1 LMLSTDET
9 LHIKSKEDPGAKLRD
24 KKAKKMSS
32 STWTTAAQG
41 KNCVPTFSARNL
53 FCLVTI
59 LMLAFGTASAQT
71 LVNPNTTTI
80 QYLGVP
86 NPQNNTAAAVTAPLG
101 GIILKGTAISPATG
115 QPIRHLWVDDATSGI
130 CRIDPDL
137 DSPGPY
143 AMNLNTCPF
152 KINGASI
159 TGGPLS
165 FDPTPH
171 FPDPANPTVAT
182 NYLYF
187 ADEQRASEGIM
198 RIGYL
203 ASGDSGQGFLNFASL
218 FVMGGS
224 TTGARFGGGTTGCA
238 LPGNPG
244 TPHST
249 VLDPLGNLWV
259 GFKKSGTVLR
269 FTQPGTA
276 SETGFGTC
284 EQFIVPVATIDK
296 KSDGLAFIGHDL
308 WGADGTSPFFIKN
321 ADTTCMV
328 PPHGICLVPA
338 DIINVLGAAPVGAAA
353 VALMSDQYYPAINGN
368 NVYIA
373 LQEAPAVPPAPPN
386 PPDNVAWLG
395 NASAADA
402 TMANTTLD
410 VTFMGTFSPLAGSNP
425 PPTILSGVAVD
436 QTDPANIVAFSSDD
450 FSGGGVLAKGMWFQS
465 CQGNPPAL
473 QPGPGFTP
481 LNCPTPI
488 ATAAPGAPLNVAG
501 VASNNA
507 VRVSWSPAQ
516 SNQPVNSYTVFTSTA
531 GPAVAPVSVVPI
543 AGSLFPP
550 TSVLISGLVNGTSY
564 TFTVTAT
571 NASGTSPVSAP
582 SAPVIPPGISVPA
595 APTGAT
601 AIPGDTQ
608 ASVSFTVSP
617 PPQGAP
623 VTSYVVTSAPGGI
636 VVSIPPPASGNI
648 GTALVGGLTNGVS
661 YTFTVQAVDIAGASA
676 PSAPSN
682 AVVPSA
688 AHVPVLQVAISGP
701 SSVST
706 TPTQVSYTITVTN
719 PITATSNFPANV
731 SVTHTL
737 SPIRATI
744 AAGGASRNGATGVVT
759 ITTTTSHGLNIGQSI
774 TIAGVADASFN
785 GTFTIQDVPNA
796 TTLTYAQAGAA
807 ATSGSGTVTGLPL
820 SNIVVAQT
828 SQGTCTSGGAGVI
841 SVSCSQGVLNAG
853 ASSSMTVIVQV
864 QNQAILNTVV
874 ASGTD
879 AAGTL
884 LANATASQSTTVPLP
899 AVSSV
904 STAVSV
910 AGNAQNPSPN
920 VGQAGN
926 ITWTISNTT
935 TTPAPNVVFT
945 IFTPNGLTINAP
957 NPPSVTV
964 NNGGAGSCSAG
975 TAATVNG
982 VSGTLFTCTTP
993 TLGGTTKNGAKP
1005 PQTMIITQNVTPAA
1019 GTSKA
1024 VFKVIGTV
1032 SFGPGGTDTL
1042 PNSVTLTISVR

>member
-1 LMLSTDET
+1 
-9 LHIKSKEDPGAKLRD
+9 
-24 KKAKKMSS
+24 MSS
-32 STWTTAAQG
+32 STRTTAAQG
-41 KNCVPTFSARNL
+41 KNCVQTLSARNL

-59 LMLAFGTASAQT
+59 LMFAIVAASAQT
-71 LVNPNTTTI
+71 IVTPPTTTI

-86 NPQNNTAAAVTAPLG
+86 NPQNNTAASVTAPLG
-101 GIILKGTAISPATG
+101 GIILKGTALSPATG
-115 QPIRHLWVDDATSGI
+115 QPVRHLWVDDATSGI
-130 CRIDPDL
+130 CRVDPDL

-143 AMNLNTCPF
+143 AINLQTCPF

-159 TGGPLS
+159 TGGPMS
-165 FDPTPH
+165 FDPTPR
-171 FPDPANPTVAT
+171 FLDPANPTIAT

-187 ADEQRASEGIM
+187 ADEQRASQGIM

-203 ASGDSGQGFLNFASL
+203 ATGDSGQGFLNFASVFIL
-218 FVMGGS
+218 GGN

-244 TPHST
+244 LPHAT

-259 GFKKSGTVLR
+259 GFKKSGVIFR
-269 FTQPGTA
+269 FNQPGDA

-284 EQFIVPVATIDK
+284 DQFITSVATVDK
-296 KSDGLAFIGHDL
+296 ISNGLGFIGHDL
-308 WGADGTSPFFIKN
+308 WGSDGTSPFFIKN

-328 PPHGICLVPA
+328 PPHGMCTVASGDVINTLVA
-338 DIINVLGAAPVGAAA
+338 AVGAAPTAA
-353 VALMSDQYYPAINGN
+353 MTDQYYPATNGN
-368 NVYIA
+368 NVYFS
-373 LQEAPAVPPAPPN
+373 LSPAGGPFN
-386 PPDNVAWLG
+386 TAWLG
-395 NASAADA
+395 NASAATA
-402 TMANTTLD
+402 ASMAATTLD
-410 VTFMGTFSPLAGSNP
+410 TTFYGTFNPAAGPSPAIAN
-425 PPTILSGVAVD
+425 INGVAVD
-436 QTDPANIVAFSSDD
+436 PSDPANIVLYSADD
-450 FSGGGVLAKGMWFQS
+450 YSGAGTLANGMWFQT
-465 CQGNPPAL
+465 CQGL
-473 QPGPGFTP
+473 PGPAP
-481 LNCPTPI
+481 APAPAPYVLNCPTPI
-488 ATAAPGAPLNVAG
+488 ATAAPGAPLNVFG

-507 VRVSWSPAQ
+507 VTVNWSPAQ
-516 SNQPVNSYTVFTSTA
+516 SNQPVNSYTVFTTTA
-531 GPAVAPVSVVPI
+531 GPAVAPVTVVPA

-571 NASGTSPVSAP
+571 NASGTSLASAP
-582 SAPVIPPGISVPA
+582 SAPVTPPGIALPA
-595 APTGAT
+595 PPTGVS

-623 VTSYVVTSAPGGI
+623 ITSYLVTSSPGGV
-636 VVSIPPPASGNI
+636 VVSIPPPATGNI

-661 YTFTVQAVDIAGASA
+661 YTFTVQAINLAGPSG

-688 AHVPVLQVAISGP
+688 AHVPVLQIAVSGP

-706 TPTQVSYTITVTN
+706 TPSQATYTITVTN

-744 AAGGASRNGATGVVT
+744 PVGGASRNVATGIVT
-759 ITTTTSHGLNIGQSI
+759 ITTNSPHGLNIGQSI
-774 TIAGVADASFN
+774 TIDGMTDISFN

-820 SNIVVAQT
+820 SNILAAQT

-853 ASSSMTVIVQV
+853 SSTTMTVTVQV

-879 AAGTL
+879 QAGTL
-884 LANATASQSTTVPLP
+884 LANATASQQTTVPLP
-899 AVSSV
+899 AVSTI

-910 AGNAQNPSPN
+910 AGNAQAPNPN

-935 TTPAPNVVFT
+935 FTPAPNVVFT
-945 IFTPNGLTINAP
+945 IFIPNGLTINAP

-964 NNGGAGSCSAG
+964 NNGGTAVCGAG
-975 TAATVNG
+975 TAATVNS
-982 VSGTLFTCTTP
+982 VAGTQFVCSVTATAANP
-993 TLGGTTKNGAKP
+993 NAALGGSTKGGAKP

-1019 GTSKA
+1019 GTSKS
-1024 VFKVIGTV
+1024 VFNVIGTV
-1032 SFGPGGTDTL
+1032 TFGPGGTDTL
-1042 PNSVTLTISVR
+1042 PNSKTVVITVR

>member
-1 LMLSTDET
+1 
-9 LHIKSKEDPGAKLRD
+9 
-24 KKAKKMSS
+24 MSS
-32 STWTTAAQG
+32 STRTTAAQG
-41 KNCVPTFSARNL
+41 KNCVQTLSARNL

-59 LMLAFGTASAQT
+59 LMLAIVTANAQT
-71 LVNPNTTTI
+71 LVTPPSTTI

-101 GIILKGTAISPATG
+101 GIILKGTAINPATG
-115 QPIRHLWVDDATSGI
+115 APFRHLWVDDATSGI

-143 AMNLNTCPF
+143 AINLQTCPF
-152 KINGASI
+152 KVNGASI
-159 TGGPLS
+159 TGGPMS
-165 FDPTPH
+165 FDPTPR
-171 FPDPANPTVAT
+171 FLDPANPTVAT

-187 ADEQRASEGIM
+187 ADEQRASEGIIRM
-198 RIGYL
+198 GYL
-203 ASGDSGQGFLNFASL
+203 ASGDSGHGFLNFASV

-269 FTQPGTA
+269 FNQPGTA

-284 EQFIVPVATIDK
+284 DQFIVPVATIDT
-296 KSDGLAFIGHDL
+296 KSDGFAFIGHDL

-328 PPHGICLVPA
+328 PPHGICTAPTDVV
-338 DIINVLGAAPVGAAA
+338 NVLGAAPVGAAA

-402 TMANTTLD
+402 AMTNTTLD
-410 VTFMGTFSPLAGSNP
+410 VTFMGTFDPIAGSNP
-425 PPTILSGVAVD
+425 PPTILSGIAVD

-450 FSGGGVLAKGMWFQS
+450 FTGGGVLAKGMWFQS
-465 CQGNPPAL
+465 CQGTAPAL
-473 QPGPGFTP
+473 PPGPGFTP

-488 ATAAPGAPLNVAG
+488 ATAAPGAPLNVFG

-507 VRVSWSPAQ
+507 VTVNWSPAQ
-516 SNQPVNSYTVFTSTA
+516 SNQPVTSYTVNTITA
-531 GPAVAPVSVVPI
+531 GPAVAPVSVVPL
-543 AGSLFPP
+543 AGSNFPP

-571 NASGTSPVSAP
+571 NASGTSPASAP
-582 SAPVIPPGISVPA
+582 SAPVIPPGIAIPA

-601 AIPGDTQ
+601 AIAGDTQ

-623 VTSYVVTSAPGGI
+623 ITSYVVTSNPGGV

-661 YTFTVQAVDIAGASA
+661 YTFTVQAVNLAGASA

-688 AHVPVLQVAISGP
+688 AHVPVLNLTINGP
-701 SSVST
+701 SSVSSVPSQAT
-706 TPTQVSYTITVTN
+706 YTITVSN

-744 AAGGASRNGATGVVT
+744 VAGGASRNVSTGIVT
-759 ITTTTSHGLNIGQSI
+759 ITTSSPHGLNIGQSI

-785 GTFTIQDVPNA
+785 GTFTIADVPTA

-820 SNIVVAQT
+820 SNILVAQT
-828 SQGTCTSGGAGVI
+828 SQGTCTAGGSGVI
-841 SVSCSQGVLNAG
+841 SVSCNQGVLNAG
-853 ASSSMTVIVQV
+853 ASTTMTVTVQV

-884 LANATASQSTTVPLP
+884 LTNATTSQQTTVPLP
-899 AVSSV
+899 VVSTI

-910 AGNAQNPSPN
+910 AGNAQAPNPN

-935 TTPAPNVVFT
+935 FTPAPNVVFT

-964 NNGGAGSCSAG
+964 NNGGTAVCGAG
-975 TAATVNG
+975 TAATVNS
-982 VSGTLFTCTTP
+982 VSGTQFVCSVTATLANP
-993 TLGGTTKNGAKP
+993 NAALGGSTKGGAKP

-1024 VFKVIGTV
+1024 VFNVIGTV
-1032 SFGPGGTDTL
+1032 TFGPGGTDTL
-1042 PNSVTLTISVR
+1042 PNSKTVVITVR

>member
-1 LMLSTDET
+1 
-9 LHIKSKEDPGAKLRD
+9 
-24 KKAKKMSS
+24 
-32 STWTTAAQG
+32 
-41 KNCVPTFSARNL
+41 
-53 FCLVTI
+53 
-59 LMLAFGTASAQT
+59 MLAIVTANAQT
-71 LVNPNTTTI
+71 PVTPPSTTI

-101 GIILKGTAISPATG
+101 GIILKGTAINPATG
-115 QPIRHLWVDDATSGI
+115 VPFRHLWVDDATSGI

-143 AMNLNTCPF
+143 AINLQTCPF
-152 KINGASI
+152 KVNGASI
-159 TGGPLS
+159 TGGPMS

-171 FPDPANPTVAT
+171 FLDPANPTVAT

-187 ADEQRASEGIM
+187 ADEQRASEGII

-203 ASGDSGQGFLNFASL
+203 PSGDGGHGFLNFASV
-218 FVMGGS
+218 FIMGGS

-284 EQFIVPVATIDK
+284 DQFIVPVATIDK

-328 PPHGICLVPA
+328 PPHGICTAPTDV
-338 DIINVLGAAPVGAAA
+338 INVLGAAPVGAAA
-353 VALMSDQYYPAINGN
+353 VAVMSDQYYPATNGN

-410 VTFMGTFSPLAGSNP
+410 VTFMGTFDPISGSNP

-450 FSGGGVLAKGMWFQS
+450 YSGGGVLAKGMWFQS
-465 CQGNPPAL
+465 CQGTAPAL
-473 QPGPGFTP
+473 PPGPGFTP

-488 ATAAPGAPLNVAG
+488 ATAAPGAPVNVVG
-501 VASNNA
+501 LASNNA
-507 VRVSWSPAQ
+507 VTVSWSPAQ
-516 SNQPVNSYTVFTSTA
+516 SNQPVTSYTVNTFVGGVLVSSTPVTPVA
-531 GPAVAPVSVVPI
+531 GA
-543 AGSLFPP
+543 SLFPP
-550 TSVLISGLVNGTSY
+550 TSIFIGGLTNGTTY
-564 TFTVTAT
+564 TFTVSAT
-571 NASGTSPVSAP
+571 NASGTSPDSAP
-582 SAPVIPPGISVPA
+582 SAPVTPPGIAVPQ
-595 APTGAT
+595 APTNAT

-623 VTSYVVTSAPGGI
+623 VTSYLVTSNPGGI

-661 YTFTVQAVDIAGASA
+661 YTFTVQAIDTAGPST

-688 AHVPVLQVAISGP
+688 AHVPVITASISGP
-701 SSVST
+701 TSVST
-706 TPTQVSYTITVTN
+706 TPTQVTYTITVRN
-719 PITATSNFPANV
+719 PINATQAFPANV
-731 SVTHTL
+731 NVTHTL
-737 SPIRATI
+737 TQQANSI

-759 ITTTTSHGLNIGQSI
+759 ITTSSPHPLSIGQTI
-774 TIAGVADASFN
+774 TVAGVADASFN
-785 GTFTIQDVPNA
+785 GTFTISDVPSA
-796 TTLTYAQAGAA
+796 TTLTYAQAGVT
-807 ATSGSGTVTGLPL
+807 ATSGSGTVLGLPL
-820 SNIVVAQT
+820 ANIVVAQT

-841 SVSCSQGVLNAG
+841 TVTCNQGVLAAG
-853 ASSSMTVIVQV
+853 ASSTVTVIVQI
-864 QNQAILNTVV
+864 QSQAVLNSVV

-879 AAGTL
+879 AAGTTIPN
-884 LANATASQSTTVPLP
+884 ANASITTTVPLP
-899 AVSSV
+899 QVSNV
-904 STAVSV
+904 TTAVSV
-910 AGNAQNPSPN
+910 AGNAQVPNPN

-926 ITWTISNTT
+926 IIWTISNTT

-964 NNGGAGSCSAG
+964 NNGGAGSCGAG
-975 TAATVNG
+975 TATTVNG
-982 VSGTLFTCTTP
+982 VSGTQFVCTTP
-993 TLGGTTKNGAKP
+993 TLGGSTKNGAKP

-1032 SFGPGGTDTL
+1032 TFGPGGTDTL
-1042 PNSVTLTISVR
+1042 PNSVTLTITVR

>member
-1 LMLSTDET
+1 
-9 LHIKSKEDPGAKLRD
+9 
-24 KKAKKMSS
+24 MSS
-32 STWTTAAQG
+32 STRTTAAQG
-41 KNCVPTFSARNL
+41 KNCVQTLSARNL
-53 FCLVTI
+53 FCLVMI
-59 LMLAFGTASAQT
+59 VMLAIVTASAQT
-71 LVNPNTTTI
+71 IVTPNTTTI

-101 GIILKGTAISPATG
+101 GIILNGVSSANPFDTATG
-115 QPIRHLWVDDATSGI
+115 QFFCVENKTPCIPERHLWVDDATSGI

-143 AMNLNTCPF
+143 AMNLQTCPF

-159 TGGPLS
+159 TGGPMS

-171 FPDPANPTVAT
+171 YLDPKLPFIAT

-187 ADEQRASEGIM
+187 ADEQRASQGVM
-198 RIGYL
+198 RIGYV
-203 ASGDSGQGFLNFASL
+203 ASGDGGHGSLNFDSL

-244 TPHST
+244 TPSST

-259 GFKKSGTVLR
+259 GFKKNATILR
-269 FTQPGTA
+269 FNQPGTA

-284 EQFIVPVATIDK
+284 DQFIVQVATIDK
-296 KSDGLAFIGHDL
+296 ISHGLAFVGHDL

-328 PPHGICLVPA
+328 PPHGICIAPA
-338 DIINVLGAAPVGAAA
+338 DVINVLGAAPVGAAA
-353 VALMSDQYYPAINGN
+353 VAVMSDQYYPATNGN
-368 NVYIA
+368 NVYFA
-373 LQEAPAVPPAPPN
+373 LQQAPTVPPAPP
-386 PPDNVAWLG
+386 PPQDDVAWLG
-395 NASAADA
+395 NAATADPTVA
-402 TMANTTLD
+402 NPVANTTLD
-410 VTFMGTFSPLAGSNP
+410 TTFMGTFSPAGGSNP

-436 QTDPANIVAFSSDD
+436 QTDPANIVAYSSDD
-450 FSGGGVLAKGMWFQS
+450 YSGGGVLAKGMWFQS
-465 CQGNPPAL
+465 CQGTPPAA

-488 ATAAPGAPLNVAG
+488 ATAAPGAPLNVVG

-507 VRVSWSPAQ
+507 VTVSWSPAQ
-516 SNQPVNSYTVFTSTA
+516 SNQPVTSYTVKTFTA
-531 GPAVAPVSVVPI
+531 GPPVAPITVTTLP
-543 AGSLFPP
+543 GSLFPP
-550 TSVLISGLVNGTSY
+550 TSVLISGLTNFTAY
-564 TFTVTAT
+564 TFTVSAT
-571 NASGTSPVSAP
+571 NAFGTGPDSAP
-582 SAPVIPPGISVPA
+582 SVAATPPGILVPA

-623 VTSYVVTSAPGGI
+623 VTSYLVTSNPGGI
-636 VVSIPPPASGNI
+636 VVSIPPPTSGSI

-661 YTFTVQAVDIAGASA
+661 YTFTVQAIDPAGPSA

-682 AVVPSA
+682 AVIPSA
-688 AHVPVLQVAISGP
+688 AHVPVITAAISGP
-701 SSVST
+701 ASVST
-706 TPTQVSYTITVTN
+706 APSQVTYTITVTN
-719 PITATSNFPANV
+719 PINATQNFPANV
-731 SVTHTL
+731 NVTHTL
-737 SPIRATI
+737 TQQPNSI

-759 ITTTTSHGLNIGQSI
+759 ITTSSPHALNIGQTI
-774 TIAGVADASFN
+774 TVSGVTDASFN
-785 GTFTIQDVPNA
+785 GTFTISDVPSS
-796 TTLTYAQAGAA
+796 TTLTYAQAGAS
-807 ATSGSGTVTGLPL
+807 ATSGSGTVLGLPL
-820 SNIVVAQT
+820 ANIMVAQT

-841 SVSCSQGVLNAG
+841 TVTCNQGIINPG
-853 ASSSMTVIVQV
+853 TSSTMTVIVQI
-864 QNQAILNTVV
+864 QNQALLNSVV

-879 AAGTL
+879 QAGTL
-884 LANATASQSTTVPLP
+884 LANATASKQTTVPLP
-899 AVSSV
+899 AVSNV
-904 STAVSV
+904 TTAVSV

-945 IFTPNGLTINAP
+945 IFTPNGLTINSP

-964 NNGGAGSCSAG
+964 NNGGAGSCGAG

-982 VSGTLFTCTTP
+982 VSGTQFVCTTP
-993 TLGGTTKNGAKP
+993 TLGGSTKNGAKP

-1024 VFKVIGTV
+1024 VFKVIGTMT
-1032 SFGPGGTDTL
+1032 FGPGGTDTL
-1042 PNSVTLTISVR
+1042 PNSVTLTITVR

>member
-1 LMLSTDET
+1 
-9 LHIKSKEDPGAKLRD
+9 
-24 KKAKKMSS
+24 MSS
-32 STWTTAAQG
+32 STRTTAAQG
-41 KNCVPTFSARNL
+41 KNCVPTISVRNL
-53 FCLVTI
+53 FCLVMI
-59 LMLAFGTASAQT
+59 LMLAFVTASAQT
-71 LVNPNTTTI
+71 IVNPNTTTI

-115 QPIRHLWVDDATSGI
+115 QLVRHLWVDDATSGI

-137 DSPGPY
+137 DTPGPY
-143 AMNLNTCPF
+143 AINLQTCPF
-152 KINGASI
+152 KLNGASI
-159 TGGPLS
+159 TGGPMS

-171 FPDPANPTVAT
+171 FLDPANPAVAT

-284 EQFIVPVATIDK
+284 DQFIVAVATIDK

-328 PPHGICLVPA
+328 PPHGICLAPT

-353 VALMSDQYYPAINGN
+353 VALMSDQYYPATNGN

-402 TMANTTLD
+402 SMANTTLD

-465 CQGNPPAL
+465 CQGNPPAV

-481 LNCPTPI
+481 LNCPTPT
-488 ATAAPGAPLNVAG
+488 ATAAPGAPLNVVG
-501 VASNNA
+501 VASNSA
-507 VRVSWSPAQ
+507 VTVSWNPAQ
-516 SNQPVNSYTVFTSTA
+516 ANQPVTSYTVTTITA
-531 GPAVAPVSVVPI
+531 GPAVAPVSVVPV
-543 AGSLFPP
+543 AGSAFPP

-571 NASGTSPVSAP
+571 NAAGTSPASAP
-582 SAPVIPPGISVPA
+582 SAPVTPPGVAVPA
-595 APTGAT
+595 APTNAT

-608 ASVSFTVSP
+608 ASVTFTVSP

-623 VTSYVVTSAPGGI
+623 ITSYLVTSNPGGI
-636 VVSIPPPASGNI
+636 TASIPPPASGNI
-648 GTALVGGLTNGVS
+648 ATALVGGLTNGVS
-661 YTFTVQAVDIAGASA
+661 YTFTVQAIDIAGPSA

-682 AVVPSA
+682 AVIPSA
-688 AHVPVLQVAISGP
+688 AHVPVLTAAISGP

-706 TPTQVSYTITVTN
+706 APSQVTYTITVSN
-719 PITATSNFPANV
+719 PITPTSAFPANV

-737 SPIRATI
+737 TPVRAVI
-744 AAGGASRNGATGVVT
+744 VAGGASRNSATGVVT
-759 ITTTTSHGLNIGQSI
+759 ITTSGSHGLNIGQSI
-774 TIAGVADASFN
+774 TIAGVTDASFN
-785 GTFTIQDVPNA
+785 GTFTIQDVPSP
-796 TTLTYAQAGAA
+796 TTLTYAQAGVT

-820 SNIVVAQT
+820 ANIVLAQT
-828 SQGTCTSGGAGVI
+828 SQGTCTAGGAGVI
-841 SVSCSQGVLNAG
+841 TITCNQGSLPAG
-853 ASSSMTVIVQV
+853 TSSTMTVIVQI
-864 QNQAILNTVV
+864 QSQAILNSVV

-879 AAGTL
+879 AAGTA
-884 LANATASQSTTVPLP
+884 LANANASLTTTVPLP
-899 AVSSV
+899 AVSSL
-904 STAVSV
+904 SAPVSV
-910 AGNAQNPSPN
+910 VGNPASPNPN
-920 VGQAGN
+920 VGQAAN
-926 ITWTISNTT
+926 ITWTVSNVSTT
-935 TTPAPNVVFT
+935 ATPNVQLV
-945 IFTPNGLTINAP
+945 IFVPTGLTINAP
-957 NPPSVTV
+957 NPPTPTFD
-964 NNGGAGSCSAG
+964 NGGTGSC
-975 TAATVNG
+975 TAASPVAGGNQF
-982 VSGTLFTCTTP
+982 VCTTP
-993 TLGGTTKNGAKP
+993 TLGGSKKNGAKP
-1005 PQTMIITQNVTPAA
+1005 PSTMIVIINVTPAA

-1024 VFKVIGTV
+1024 VFHPTGTV

-1042 PNSVTLTISVR
+1042 SNVATLTITVR

>member
-1 LMLSTDET
+1 
-9 LHIKSKEDPGAKLRD
+9 
-24 KKAKKMSS
+24 
-32 STWTTAAQG
+32 
-41 KNCVPTFSARNL
+41 
-53 FCLVTI
+53 
-59 LMLAFGTASAQT
+59 MLAIVTASAQT
-71 LVNPNTTTI
+71 LVTPNTTTI

-86 NPQNNTAAAVTAPLG
+86 NPQNNTASAVTAPLG
-101 GIILKGTAISPATG
+101 GIVLKGTALSPVTG
-115 QPIRHLWVDDATSGI
+115 QPVRHLWVDDATSGI
-130 CRIDPDL
+130 CRVDPDL

-143 AMNLNTCPF
+143 ALNLQTCPF

-159 TGGPLS
+159 TGGPMS

-171 FPDPANPTVAT
+171 FLDPANPTVAT

-187 ADEQRASEGIM
+187 ADEQRASEGII
-198 RIGYL
+198 RIGYI
-203 ASGDSGQGFLNFASL
+203 ATGDSGHGFLNFASV
-218 FVMGGS
+218 FIMGGS

-284 EQFIVPVATIDK
+284 EQFIVPVATINK

-328 PPHGICLVPA
+328 PPHGICLAPA
-338 DIINVLGAAPVGAAA
+338 DIIGVLAAAPVGAAA
-353 VALMSDQYYPAINGN
+353 VAVMSDQYYPATNGN

-373 LQEAPAVPPAPPN
+373 LQQAPTVPPAPPA
-386 PPDNVAWLG
+386 PQDDVAWLG

-410 VTFMGTFSPLAGSNP
+410 VTFMGTFSPVGGSNP
-425 PPTILSGVAVD
+425 PVHILSGVAVD
-436 QTDPANIVAFSSDD
+436 QSDPANVVAFSSDD
-450 FSGGGVLAKGMWFQS
+450 YSGGGVLAQGMWFQS
-465 CQGNPPAL
+465 CQGNPPAV
-473 QPGPGFTP
+473 QPGPGVTP
-481 LNCPTPI
+481 LNCPTPA

-501 VASNNA
+501 VASNSA
-507 VRVSWSPAQ
+507 ITVSWSPAQ
-516 SNQPVNSYTVFTSTA
+516 SNQPVTSYTVTTITA
-531 GPAVAPVSVVPI
+531 GPAVAPVVVNPV

-571 NASGTSPVSAP
+571 NASGTSPASAP
-582 SAPVIPPGISVPA
+582 SASVTPPGIAIPA
-595 APTGAT
+595 APTAAS

-608 ASVSFTVSP
+608 AAVTFTVSP

-623 VTSYVVTSAPGGI
+623 ITSYKVTSAPGGI
-636 VVSIPPPASGNI
+636 VVSIPPPASGN
-648 GTALVGGLTNGVS
+648 TATVLIGGLTNGVS
-661 YTFTVQAVDIAGASA
+661 YTFTVQAINIAGASA

-688 AHVPVLQVAISGP
+688 AHVPVLNVAISGP
-701 SSVST
+701 TSVSSA
-706 TPTQVSYTITVTN
+706 PSQVTYTITVTN
-719 PITATSNFPANV
+719 PITASSAFPANV

-737 SPIRATI
+737 SPVRSIIT
-744 AAGGASRNGATGVVT
+744 AGGAARNGTTGVVT
-759 ITTTTSHGLNIGQSI
+759 ITTSGSHGLNIGQSI
-774 TIAGVADASFN
+774 TIAGVADPSFN
-785 GTFTIQDVPNA
+785 GTFVIADVPTA
-796 TTLTYAQAGAA
+796 TTLTLNQAGLT

-820 SNIVVAQT
+820 ANIALVQT
-828 SQGTCTSGGAGVI
+828 SQGTCSASGAGVI
-841 SVSCSQGVLNAG
+841 TVTCNQGSLAAG
-853 ASSSMTVIVQV
+853 ATSIMTVIVQI
-864 QNQAILNTVV
+864 QSQAILNSVV
-874 ASGTD
+874 AGGTD
-879 AAGTL
+879 AAGTA
-884 LANATASQSTTVPLP
+884 LANASASLTTTVPLP
-899 AVSSV
+899 TISNV

-910 AGNAQNPSPN
+910 AGNAQSPNPN

-926 ITWTISNTT
+926 IIWTISNTT

-964 NNGGAGSCSAG
+964 NNAGAGSCGAG
-975 TAATVNG
+975 SPATVNG

-1024 VFKVIGTV
+1024 VFKVIGSL

-1042 PNSVTLTISVR
+1042 PSSVTLTITVR